1 MYKKFLQKIYPK
13 KFHKHWNILKKS
25 KNPNLD
31 EDLKFLTDSFIGS
44 KSYKFVSNF
53 WHLLN
58 IASYDELSKNGL
70 SKFGSTIAGT
80 YFTFKVFEEEHIKE
94 SIDKIKNKNI
104 NLSADIFKIHNNFS
118 YKESLNYNLICLILF
133 YNIADKDIY
142 KYLKNLQDK
151 TYLGYDTPYISL
163 NNLKITTDKLVS
175 LLDFDKIDRA
185 FNLNNIKSILEIGAG
200 SGRTSEAILSIKDN
214 ISYVVCDIPPAIYI
228 SFKRLKLAYPDKAI
242 EYLVDIQNKDELNKK
257 IKKNDISFIYPHQ
270 MELISKDAF
279 DLTIAIDCFHEMD
292 KKTIAHYFKN
302 INNFSKNFYFSIW
315 ENSKGNYTKTLFKK
329 TERLNYYKGDYNIP
343 KNWVNNFEENLV
355 FPANQLSLGFK
366 IKN

>member
-13 KFHKHWNILKKS
+13 KFHNYWNVLRKN

-31 EDLKFLTDSFIGS
+31 QDLKFLTDSFIRS

-58 IASYDELSKNGL
+58 IAGYDELSKNGL
-70 SKFGSTIAGT
+70 SKFGSTIAGN

-200 SGRTSEAILSIKDN
+200 SGRTSEAILSIKNN
-214 ISYVVCDIPPAIYI
+214 ISYVICDIPPAIYV

-242 EYLVDIQNKDELNKK
+242 EYLVDIQDKDELNKK

-315 ENSKGNYTKTLFKK
+315 GNSKGSYTKTLFKK

-343 KNWVNNFEENLV
+343 KNWKINFEENLV

-366 IKN
+366 IK

>member
-13 KFHKHWNILKKS
+13 KFHKHWNILRKN

-31 EDLKFLTDSFIGS
+31 QDLKFLTESFIRS

-58 IASYDELSKNGL
+58 IAAYDELSKNGL
-70 SKFGSTIAGT
+70 SKFGSTIAGS
-80 YFTFKVFEEEHIKE
+80 YFTFKVFEEEYIKE

-200 SGRTSEAILSIKDN
+200 SGRTSEAILSIKNN
-214 ISYVVCDIPPAIYI
+214 ISYVICDIPPAIYM

-257 IKKNDISFIYPHQ
+257 IKKNNISFIYPHQ

-315 ENSKGNYTKTLFKK
+315 GNSKGNYTKTLFKK

-343 KNWVNNFEENLV
+343 KNWKINFEENLV

>member
-13 KFHKHWNILKKS
+13 KFHKHWNILRKN

-31 EDLKFLTDSFIGS
+31 QDLKFLTESFIRS

-58 IASYDELSKNGL
+58 IAAYDELSKNGL
-70 SKFGSTIAGT
+70 SKFGSTIAGS
-80 YFTFKVFEEEHIKE
+80 YFTFKVFEEEYIKE

-133 YNIADKDIY
+133 YNILDKDIY

-214 ISYVVCDIPPAIYI
+214 ISYVICDIPPAIYI
-228 SFKRLKLAYPDKAI
+228 SFKRMKSAYPDKAI
-242 EYLVDIQNKDELNKK
+242 EYLVDIQNKDQLNKK

-315 ENSKGNYTKTLFKK
+315 GNSKGNYTKTLFKK

>member
-13 KFHKHWNILKKS
+13 KFHKHWNILRKN

-31 EDLKFLTDSFIGS
+31 QDLKFLTESFIRS

-58 IASYDELSKNGL
+58 IASYDELSKNGI

-104 NLSADIFKIHNNFS
+104 NFSADIFKIHNNFS

-133 YNIADKDIY
+133 YNILDKDIY

-214 ISYVVCDIPPAIYI
+214 ISYVICDIPPAIYI
-228 SFKRLKLAYPDKAI
+228 SFKRMKSAYPDKAI
-242 EYLVDIQNKDELNKK
+242 EYLVDIQNKDQLNKK

-315 ENSKGNYTKTLFKK
+315 GNSKGNYTKTLFKK

>member
-13 KFHKHWNILKKS
+13 KFHKHWNILRKN

-31 EDLKFLTDSFIGS
+31 QDLKFLTESFIRS

-58 IASYDELSKNGL
+58 IAAYDELSKNGL
-70 SKFGSTIAGT
+70 SKFGSTIAGS
-80 YFTFKVFEEEHIKE
+80 YFTFKVFEEEYIKE

-200 SGRTSEAILSIKDN
+200 SGRTSEAILSIKNN
-214 ISYVVCDIPPAIYI
+214 ISYVICDIPPAIYI

-257 IKKNDISFIYPHQ
+257 IKKNNISFIYPHQ

-315 ENSKGNYTKTLFKK
+315 GNSKGNYTKTLFKK

>member
-13 KFHKHWNILKKS
+13 KFHKHWNILRKS

-31 EDLKFLTDSFIGS
+31 EDLKFLTDSFIRS

-58 IASYDELSKNGL
+58 IAGYDELSKNGL
-70 SKFGSTIAGT
+70 SKFGSTIAGN

-151 TYLGYDTPYISL
+151 IYLGYDTPYISL

-185 FNLNNIKSILEIGAG
+185 FNLNNIKSILEIVAG
-200 SGRTSEAILSIKDN
+200 SGRVSEAILSIKNN
-214 ISYVVCDIPPAIYI
+214 ISYVISDIPPAIYV
-228 SFKRLKLAYPDKAI
+228 SFKKLKLAYPDKAI

-279 DLTIAIDCFHEMD
+279 DLTIAIDCFHEMN
-292 KKTIAHYFKN
+292 KKTIADYFKN

-315 ENSKGNYTKTLFKK
+315 GNSKGNYTKTLFKK

-343 KNWVNNFEENLV
+343 KNWKINFEENLV

>member
-1 MYKKFLQKIYPK
+1 MLFCLQ
-13 KFHKHWNILKKS
+13 L
-25 KNPNLD
+25 
-31 EDLKFLTDSFIGS
+31 
-44 KSYKFVSNF
+44 
-53 WHLLN
+53 
-58 IASYDELSKNGL
+58 
-70 SKFGSTIAGT
+70 
-80 YFTFKVFEEEHIKE
+80 
-94 SIDKIKNKNI
+94 
-104 NLSADIFKIHNNFS
+104 
-118 YKESLNYNLICLILF
+118 
-133 YNIADKDIY
+133 

-200 SGRTSEAILSIKDN
+200 SGRTSEAILSIKNN
-214 ISYVVCDIPPAIYI
+214 ISYVICDIPPAIYV
-228 SFKRLKLAYPDKAI
+228 SFKKLKLAYPDKAI

-329 TERLNYYKGDYNIP
+329 TERLNYYEGDYNIP

-355 FPANQLSLGFK
+355 FPANQISLGFR

>member
-13 KFHKHWNILKKS
+13 KFHKHWNILRKN

-31 EDLKFLTDSFIGS
+31 QDLKFLTESFIRS

-58 IASYDELSKNGL
+58 IAAYDELSKNGL
-70 SKFGSTIAGT
+70 SKFGSTIAGS
-80 YFTFKVFEEEHIKE
+80 YFTFKVFEEEYIKE

-200 SGRTSEAILSIKDN
+200 SGRTSEAILSIKNN
-214 ISYVVCDIPPAIYI
+214 ISYVICDIPPAIYI

-257 IKKNDISFIYPHQ
+257 IKKNNISFIYPHQ

-315 ENSKGNYTKTLFKK
+315 GNSKGNYTKTLFKK

-343 KNWVNNFEENLV
+343 KNWKINFEENLV

>member
-1 MYKKFLQKIYPK
+1 MYKKILQKIYPK
-13 KFHKHWNILKKS
+13 NFHKHWNILKKS

-31 EDLKFLTDSFIGS
+31 QDLKFLTDSFIGS

-58 IASYDELSKNGL
+58 IASYDELSKNGI

-104 NLSADIFKIHNNFS
+104 NFSADIFKIHNNFS

-133 YNIADKDIY
+133 YNILDKDIY

-214 ISYVVCDIPPAIYI
+214 ISYVICDIPPAIYI
-228 SFKRLKLAYPDKAI
+228 SFKRMKSAYPDKAI
-242 EYLVDIQNKDELNKK
+242 EYLVDIQNRDQLNKK

-315 ENSKGNYTKTLFKK
+315 GNSKGNYTKTLFKK

>member
-1 MYKKFLQKIYPK
+1 MYKKILQKIYPK

-31 EDLKFLTDSFIGS
+31 QDLKFLTDSFIGS

-58 IASYDELSKNGL
+58 IASYDELSKNGI

-104 NLSADIFKIHNNFS
+104 NFSADIFKIHNNFS

-133 YNIADKDIY
+133 YNILDKDIY

-163 NNLKITTDKLVS
+163 NI
-175 LLDFDKIDRA
+175 
-185 FNLNNIKSILEIGAG
+185 
-200 SGRTSEAILSIKDN
+200 
-214 ISYVVCDIPPAIYI
+214 
-228 SFKRLKLAYPDKAI
+228 
-242 EYLVDIQNKDELNKK
+242 
-257 IKKNDISFIYPHQ
+257 
-270 MELISKDAF
+270 
-279 DLTIAIDCFHEMD
+279 
-292 KKTIAHYFKN
+292 
-302 INNFSKNFYFSIW
+302 
-315 ENSKGNYTKTLFKK
+315 
-329 TERLNYYKGDYNIP
+329 
-343 KNWVNNFEENLV
+343 
-355 FPANQLSLGFK
+355 
-366 IKN
+366 